1 MVAAARVAFTKIN
14 LCERSPEES
23 GQVVIDSK
31 ERLRELGPQLLPA
44 KAPPANRLNMKQTH
58 PSAPVFPFELIRADL
73 EVVEKSI
80 RDQARAFDPAVEGYV
95 SYVCQSSGKRIR
107 PALALV
113 AGGATGGK
121 TAEHT
126 RLSVILEMVHIASL
140 VHDDIMD
147 GAATRRGLPTAA
159 AKWGSALSV
168 LLGDALFARAL
179 ELATEFED
187 THVCRSIA
195 RASRDVCSGE
205 ILQTQ
210 RRFDLNLSVPD
221 YLRMIEMKTAALF
234 AAAAGLG
241 ARLNGVPESVER
253 ALHSYGM
260 KLGTVYQI
268 YDDCLDLVG
277 DEAKAGKTLR
287 TDLAKGKL
295 TLPVLHLLMEATDA
309 QKQKLNK
316 MLLKGEPMD
325 TTLLAGIA
333 DYEGAIEKAVRF
345 AQVMLD
351 DARAELVCL
360 AGSPYKSAFEDIA
373 AYLRHLLDQCR
384 AA

>member
-1 MVAAARVAFTKIN
+1 MN
-14 LCERSPEES
+14 SSPTS
-23 GQVVIDSK
+23 
-31 ERLRELGPQLLPA
+31 A
-44 KAPPANRLNMKQTH
+44 
-58 PSAPVFPFELIRADL
+58 SAPVFPFDLIRKDL

-107 PALALV
+107 PALALM

-121 TAEHT
+121 TEEHT

-168 LLGDALFARAL
+168 LLGDALFAHAL

-187 THVCRSIA
+187 SQVCRSIA

-241 ARLNGVPESVER
+241 ARLNGVPEHVEQ

-277 DEAKAGKTLR
+277 DETKAGKTLR

-295 TLPVLHLLMEATDA
+295 TLPVLYLLMEATDA

-333 DYEGAIEKAVRF
+333 DYEGAIEKAVAF
-345 AQVMLD
+345 AQGMLTE
-351 DARAELVCL
+351 ARAELLCL
-360 AGSPYKSAFEDIA
+360 ADTPYKTAFEDIA
-373 AYLRHLLDQCR
+373 TYLHSLLDQCR
-384 AA
+384 AM

>member
-1 MVAAARVAFTKIN
+1 MN
-14 LCERSPEES
+14 H
-23 GQVVIDSK
+23 
-31 ERLRELGPQLLPA
+31 
-44 KAPPANRLNMKQTH
+44 PPASA
-58 PSAPVFPFELIRADL
+58 SAPVFPFDLIRKDL

-95 SYVCQSSGKRIR
+95 SYVCQASGKRIR
-107 PALALV
+107 PALALM

-121 TAEHT
+121 TEEHT

-168 LLGDALFARAL
+168 LLGDALFAHAL

-187 THVCRSIA
+187 SQVCRSIA

-241 ARLNGVPESVER
+241 ARLNGVPEHVEQ

-295 TLPVLHLLMEATDA
+295 TLPVLYLLMEATDA

-333 DYEGAIEKAVRF
+333 DYEGAIEKAVAF
-345 AQVMLD
+345 AQGMLNE
-351 DARAELVCL
+351 ARAELLCL
-360 AGSPYKSAFEDIA
+360 AETPYKAAFEDIA
-373 AYLRHLLDQCR
+373 SYLHALLAQCR

>member
-1 MVAAARVAFTKIN
+1 MKIPAA
-14 LCERSPEES
+14 
-23 GQVVIDSK
+23 
-31 ERLRELGPQLLPA
+31 
-44 KAPPANRLNMKQTH
+44 
-58 PSAPVFPFELIRADL
+58 SASSPVFPFDLIRADL
-73 EVVEKSI
+73 ESVEKAL

-95 SYVCQSSGKRIR
+95 NYVCQASGKRIR
-107 PALALV
+107 PALALM

-126 RLSVILEMVHIASL
+126 RLSVILELVHIASL

-147 GAATRRGLPTAA
+147 GADVRRGLPTAA

-168 LLGDALFARAL
+168 LLGDALFAYAL

-187 THVCRSIA
+187 VYVCRAIA
-195 RASRDVCSGE
+195 KASRDVCSGE

-241 ARLNGVPESVER
+241 ARLNGVPKPVEA
-253 ALHSYGM
+253 ALHSFGM

-277 DEAKAGKTLR
+277 DEKKVGKTLR

-295 TLPVLHLLMEATDA
+295 TLPVLYLLMEATDA
-309 QKQKLNK
+309 QKQKLNR

-325 TTLLAGIA
+325 TGILAGIA
-333 DYEGAIEKAVRF
+333 DYEGAIERAVNF
-345 AQVMLD
+345 AQNMLGE
-351 DARAELVCL
+351 ARADLICL
-360 AGSPYKSAFEDIA
+360 GDSPYKEAFEGIA
-373 AYLRHLLDQCR
+373 EYLHALLGNCR
-384 AA
+384 APH